1 MSDTDNFQSE
11 ILLSICVA
19 IYNIKEEFL
28 RACIES
34 ITADMSA
41 GAELI
46 LGDDCSNEKT
56 AEVCREYA
64 EKDCR
69 IQYVRPPKNG
79 GVSYIRNVMINR
91 AKGKM
96 ITFIDGDDI
105 AANGYSAALCSAFD
119 SSGREYDIV
128 MFKRQRFES
137 IVPNIKIEDGKITA
151 IPQSAAQR
159 FSQACLTGAPPNAKD
174 YGICDSTPSSVCI
187 KAYRRE
193 FLIENNLKFK
203 VGLKKSQDVEF
214 NTRAFFVCKSL
225 GYMARVLYLYRNNP
239 ESVTNRYNPN
249 IKGILYDCIGCDRE
263 NLKTLY
269 QNAAEIEQEWQK
281 YKLIHYIMNFFE
293 LDVFHKDNPKSPKE
307 RKDDFIGFVNA
318 EPFKTFFKTFDFSA
332 YHWNERR
339 LILRLAAVER
349 FGLSDFMYKNPILF
363 KVYGKLKKLF
373 GGKRQN

>member
-1 MSDTDNFQSE
+1 M
-11 ILLSICVA
+11 
-19 IYNIKEEFL
+19 
-28 RACIES
+28 
-34 ITADMSA
+34 
-41 GAELI
+41 
-46 LGDDCSNEKT
+46 GDDCSNEKT

-119 SSGREYDIV
+119 SSDREYDIV
-128 MFKRQRFES
+128 MFKWQRFES

-159 FSQACLTGAPPNAKD
+159 FSQACLTGAPPNTKD

-281 YKLIHYIMNFFE
+281 YKLIHYIINFFE
-293 LDVFHKDNPKSPKE
+293 LGVFHRDNPKSPKE

-339 LILRLAAVER
+339 LILRLAAAER